1 VVVFLRSSQL
11 LVRRHDA
18 ACLNFYTT
26 EFVYAAQPLARFAS
40 GWRSFWLTVRFDNL
54 RVERVSP
61 VSTMHIDPK
70 FSP

>member
-1 VVVFLRSSQL
+1 MVVFLRSSQL

-18 ACLNFYTT
+18 ARMNSYTT
-26 EFVYAAQPLARFAS
+26 EFVYAAQPLAQFAP

-61 VSTMHIDPK
+61 VSTMHIDRK